1 MRPNSSGRLYDF
13 GDIVR
18 IPEGARIMVVSD
30 IHGNYEDF
38 KKYVKIWEKGGKDTH
53 IIFLG
58 DLIHGTSPEN
68 DKSVQILLDAFKYN
82 KNNNFHLLMGNHEW
96 YQIHDKPIYKMGV
109 NQTEGFSKYLKDCSI
124 TPEILYEFMGTFKKF
139 AVTPNGLFICHAGPS
154 HYMGHLLNEINSG
167 LSLSPVIDQ
176 NDIDNA
182 FESMVF
188 ARPTSFYN
196 DDGYTQYDVNSFLKK
211 INMNFMI
218 CGHTP
223 VNGWQTVGNQ
233 LIFDSSFAT
242 QNKYYLSMMSDEPI
256 EDICDITSNLILLE
270 EINNSL
276 KE

>member
-1 MRPNSSGRLYDF
+1 MRAQTLGRSYDF

-38 KKYVKIWEKGGKDTH
+38 NKYIDIWENAGKDTH

-58 DLIHGTSPEN
+58 DLIHGINTKT
-68 DKSVQILLDAFKYN
+68 DKSLDILLDAYAYDKSD
-82 KNNNFHLLMGNHEW
+82 NFHILMGNHEW
-96 YQIHDKPIYKMGV
+96 YQIHDKPIYKMGM
-109 NQTEGFSKYLKDCSI
+109 NQSEDFRKYLRDHMTI
-124 TPEILYEFMGTFKKF
+124 EIMYEFMETFKKF

-167 LSLSPVIDQ
+167 LSLSPIFHQD
-176 NDIDNA
+176 DIDNA

-188 ARPTSFYN
+188 ARPTSFYS
-196 DDGYTQYDVNSFLKK
+196 DDGYTQYDVESFLKK
-211 INMNFMI
+211 INMKIMI
-218 CGHTP
+218 SGHTP

-242 QNKYYLSMMSDEPI
+242 ENKYYLSMMSDEPI
-256 EDICDITSNLILLE
+256 NDICDV
-270 EINNSL
+270 INNL
-276 KE
+276 VPLGVKNE